1 MRASSPGRNASGLVS
16 CLLIAVLL
24 IFFGVASP
32 AEAAYPTKGGIG
44 AMHRSLGGDKG
55 RLGPATGPE
64 RCTLK
69 DRGCYQTFRSG
80 TIHWTRAT
88 GAHATWGAIRAAWQ
102 RSGWENGPLG
112 YPTSNEYRSGSQT
125 RQDFQNGRITWTS
138 RGGATVVV
146 KEAAPSSFTLKG
158 SGFGHGV
165 GMSQYG
171 AQGMA
176 AQGKSAT
183 QILEHYYNPAKVT
196 STTTNANSDIT
207 VQLLAGERSVTLSP
221 ASGRLRVR
229 VGKTTAESSGKITV
243 ERTSAGKV
251 RAKVGKKSYEG
262 SWLTVEWQGT
272 RYWSGSQKTTVAV
285 SKAQSGSTGTYR
297 HGKIEIRQLK
307 NALNVL
313 GVMRTNSEY
322 LPGVAEVPASWRA
335 PALEAQ
341 AIAARTY
348 AYRNLGPLKSACACN
363 VYDEVTSQRFK
374 GWGHENAKDSGP
386 WRNAV
391 RATQS
396 GSGSSVR
403 NAKVVMYKGAL
414 IDAVYSSSSGGKTNS
429 AAEVW
434 GSDVPYLRSRD
445 DAASKSKSA
454 GNPNASWTVKPSQA
468 AMAKAFGLPDVARVD
483 LKRSSSGLVTSA
495 KATSTKGKTA
505 TRTGAELRS
514 SLKLKS
520 ASFTLG

>member
-44 AMHRSLGGDKG
+44 ATHRSLGGDKG

-80 TIHWTRAT
+80 TIHWTKAT

-146 KEAAPSSFTLKG
+146 KEAAPSTFTLKG

-176 AQGKSAT
+176 AQGRSAT

-207 VQLLAGERSVTLSP
+207 VQLLAGERSVTLTP

-322 LPGVAEVPASWRA
+322 LPGIAEVPASWRS

-363 VYDEVTSQRFK
+363 VYDEVTSQHFK

-396 GSGSSVR
+396 GSGSTVR

-454 GNPNASWTVKPSQA
+454 GNHNASWTVNP
-468 AMAKAFGLPDVARVD
+468 
-483 LKRSSSGLVTSA
+483 
-495 KATSTKGKTA
+495 
-505 TRTGAELRS
+505 
-514 SLKLKS
+514 
-520 ASFTLG
+520 